1 MNRRQEVEVSIAN
14 QKELIWKLHQLE
26 SFGKRRI
33 DLQDFATRSSK
44 NNGVPSWVTISLQQ
58 KFLQLITTIVC
69 LLWTVCYVIT
79 AT

>member
-1 MNRRQEVEVSIAN
+1 MFVWNFAIDQVLTR
-14 QKELIWKLHQLE
+14 QLE
-26 SFGKRRI
+26 SFRKRI

>member
-1 MNRRQEVEVSIAN
+1 MNRGQEVEVSIAN

-26 SFGKRRI
+26 SFRRRI